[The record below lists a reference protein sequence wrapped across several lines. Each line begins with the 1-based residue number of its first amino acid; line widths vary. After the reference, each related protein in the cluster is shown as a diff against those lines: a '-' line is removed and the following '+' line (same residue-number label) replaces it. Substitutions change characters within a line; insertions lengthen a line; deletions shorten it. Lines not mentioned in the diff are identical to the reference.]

1 MYAYGEFARHHYSSM
16 WWWSR
21 IDVRRVGNL
30 RLVKEEVA
38 AATLFCK
45 DISLRSSFLFG
56 CDAVFVSNT
65 ELVVVQ

>member
-1 MYAYGEFARHHYSSM
+1 M
-16 WWWSR
+16 
-21 IDVRRVGNL
+21 RRVDNL
-30 RLVKEEVA
+30 RLAKQEVA

-56 CDAVFVSNT
+56 CGAVFVSNT